1 MPFSISVV
9 QLVWLPS
16 SSTVSEPRRPGRV
29 PSSTMVHRLDAT
41 FSPTRPMAPRSM
53 HRHTAPTRT
62 HSPRLAARRRRNGV
76 EVYRGLAYC
85 LAGVGHGPFLGLE
98 EAVVG
103 TPAAAETAPLPA
115 AVVLDDDADIE

>member
-1 MPFSISVV
+1 TFQAMA
-9 QLVWLPS
+9 
-16 SSTVSEPRRPGRV
+16 
-29 PSSTMVHRLDAT
+29 HR
-41 FSPTRPMAPRSM
+41 FMQQ
-53 HRHTAPTRT
+53 HTGPTRT
-62 HSPRLAARRRRNGV
+62 HYHRHAARRRRNGV

-115 AVVLDDDADIE
+115 AVVLDDDADIEPHQGPDITCPGTVAGGHQHGVMHSTQADRHLGD